1 MGELKNWS
9 LKLKEKKN
17 LMKLPVI
24 SYVTFQKTDLST
36 FEFTLQLLK
45 RFGDVQEKTV

>member
-1 MGELKNWS
+1 
-9 LKLKEKKN
+9 
-17 LMKLPVI
+17 MKLPVI